1 MLRRDLSKRYGNLKN
16 GVDDIKKHKWFKDF
30 DYNQLLSLTLTPP
43 YVPSS
48 AGVSE
53 KESNWH
59 KDKLGL
65 APEIK
70 QKDDP
75 FSGW

>member
-16 GVDDIKKHKWFKDF
+16 GVSDIKKHKWFSNF
-30 DYNQLLSLTLTPP
+30 SYNDLIAKTLTPP

-48 AGVSE
+48 AKISE
-53 KESNWH
+53 KETNWQ
-59 KDKLGL
+59 KDKQSL

-70 QKDDP
+70 KKDDP
-75 FSGW
+75 FANW